1 MRDPNRLEPLYDY
14 LKEVHSKHFPD
25 WRFFQF
31 IENFMSWLGRDP
43 FYIEDD
49 QVKELM
55 EKFVKEI

>member
-1 MRDPNRLEPLYDY
+1 MRDANRLEPLYDY

-31 IENFMSWLGRDP
+31 IENFMSWLGIDP

-49 QVKELM
+49 KIKELM
-55 EKFVKEI
+55 EKFIKEI

>member
-14 LKEVHSKHFPD
+14 LKEVHSTYFPD

-31 IENFMSWLGRDP
+31 IDNFKSWLRRDT

-49 QVKELM
+49 KVKELM
-55 EKFVKEI
+55 EKFIKEI